1 MIKRVGFLLVNPQ
14 LPENIGFCARALKN
28 FGFKKLDIINP
39 KEKWPNKKAIATS
52 VGARDILNK
61 TKIYSSLKIASNK
74 YDIIYASTAK
84 KRDINKKHLSFKQFI
99 ESLTEPVT
107 PKQMDV
113 VKSDT
118 RFIRTPDVIKKENQ
132 KFRSKYP
139 FPSSFL
145 PLAKKN
151 YTGKINSDVLK
162 AHPELNPDKPSDYIK
177 LKRLS
182 AKVKKA

>member
-1 MIKRVGFLLVNPQ
+1 M
-14 LPENIGFCARALKN
+14 
-28 FGFKKLDIINP
+28 
-39 KEKWPNKKAIATS
+39 
-52 VGARDILNK
+52 K
-61 TKIYSSLKIASNK
+61 T
-74 YDIIYASTAK
+74 
-84 KRDINKKHLSFKQFI
+84 FKQFI

-145 PLAKKN
+145 PLAKKKTN
-151 YTGKINSDVLK
+151 KN
-162 AHPELNPDKPSDYIK
+162 IK
-177 LKRLS
+177 T
-182 AKVKKA
+182 A

>member
-1 MIKRVGFLLVNPQ
+1 M
-14 LPENIGFCARALKN
+14 
-28 FGFKKLDIINP
+28 
-39 KEKWPNKKAIATS
+39 
-52 VGARDILNK
+52 K
-61 TKIYSSLKIASNK
+61 T
-74 YDIIYASTAK
+74 
-84 KRDINKKHLSFKQFI
+84 FKQFI

-113 VKSDT
+113 VKSNT

-132 KFRSKYP
+132 KFRSLYP

-162 AHPELNPDKPSDYIK
+162 AYPELNPDKPADYIK

>member
-1 MIKRVGFLLVNPQ
+1 M
-14 LPENIGFCARALKN
+14 
-28 FGFKKLDIINP
+28 
-39 KEKWPNKKAIATS
+39 
-52 VGARDILNK
+52 K
-61 TKIYSSLKIASNK
+61 T
-74 YDIIYASTAK
+74 
-84 KRDINKKHLSFKQFI
+84 FKQFI

-113 VKSDT
+113 VKSNT

-145 PLAKKN
+145 PLAKKK

-162 AHPELNPDKPSDYIK
+162 AYPELNPDKPGDYIK

-182 AKVKKA
+182 AKLKKA